1 MSSNLFNNCVFN
13 AYSVDTYSHHARS
26 SSLCTLTHSLIC
38 GPVCSAGIVGSV
50 LDFCGV
56 TNSPPVMVWYAA
68 GDRASHNRPCFPP
81 PNSPC
86 TEVTLAFNSV

>member
-1 MSSNLFNNCVFN
+1 MSSNLFKNCVFN

-50 LDFCGV
+50 PWFYDV
-56 TNSPPVMVWYAA
+56 TNSLPVMVWYAD
-68 GDRASHNRPCFPP
+68 GDMASPNRPCLLP
-81 PNSPC
+81 PNSLC
-86 TEVTLAFNSV
+86 KEVALAF